1 MLVGT
6 HALVAKPL
14 DWKALALVM
23 IDEQH
28 RFGVEQRLT
37 LREAARQS
45 TGFDPHT
52 LAMTATPIPR
62 TLSMTVWGDLE
73 VSVINCRPDANRFTR
88 AHFGRFNWPVR
99 SEDAVLWCSRWFVSS
114 LTPAYEQSLR
124 QSPLARFGAA
134 FAWSDAS
141 RGQAGEDAA
150 KGACACW

>member
-73 VSVINCRPDANRFTR
+73 VSVIVPIAARTPTGSHARISSRP
-88 AHFGRFNWPVR
+88 
-99 SEDAVLWCSRWFVSS
+99 
-114 LTPAYEQSLR
+114 
-124 QSPLARFGAA
+124 AR
-134 FAWSDAS
+134 
-141 RGQAGEDAA
+141 
-150 KGACACW
+150 